1 MNCGQNGFH
10 ILVQFYVVYRL
21 LQLLSTETRLLVRMH
36 SAEIT
41 ATIQIFSDRLVS
53 QEREASP
60 SVYIR
65 QVDIDR

>member
-1 MNCGQNGFH
+1 MLFTGGD
-10 ILVQFYVVYRL
+10 RL
-21 LQLLSTETRLLVRMH
+21 LQLLSTETRLLVMHMH

-41 ATIQIFSDRLVS
+41 ATIQIFPDRLVS
-53 QEREASP
+53 QGREASP